1 MYRAN
6 CGGMMTTMGN
16 YQWIG
21 ARSLG
26 SSWGGGSSESNG
38 DVGETRELGTGVPRT
53 GVKGL
58 KFGEQP
64 TGEYG

>member
-1 MYRAN
+1 MVT
-6 CGGMMTTMGN
+6 MTGN

-26 SSWGGGSSESNG
+26 SGRGGGSGESNG

-58 KFGEQP
+58 KFGERP
-64 TGEYG
+64 AGEYG